1 MRKKDKYNLSK
12 LECSDIDAPP
22 RIPKSIF
29 LITPHSLDFWIP
41 MTPTPPPPFWIDI
54 ITAVPPY
61 ADLQIV
67 FRAKFLPLTLLP
79 LTQILNYIFLFL
91 PAPITPSSEY

>member
-1 MRKKDKYNLSK
+1 MLRYWCPSPNSEIYFLKY
-12 LECSDIDAPP
+12 PP
-22 RIPKSIF
+22 LPRF
-29 LITPHSLDFWIP
+29 LNTHD
-41 MTPTPPPPFWIDI
+41 THAPPPPFWIDI

-91 PAPITPSSEY
+91 PAPITPSSDY